1 MADIGKNTVA
11 MTQSGPRQL
20 LPLLY
25 LGMDDF
31 TPGSFS
37 YNPLYNHSLILKY
50 VDEKQS
56 LVP

>member
-1 MADIGKNTVA
+1 MADTGKNTVA

-20 LPLLY
+20 LLPLY

-31 TPGSFS
+31 TPGSLP
-37 YNPLYNHSLILKY
+37 YNPLCNHSLILEY

>member
-20 LPLLY
+20 VLPLY
-25 LGMDDF
+25 LGMVRMDDF

-37 YNPLYNHSLILKY
+37 YNPLYNHSF
-50 VDEKQS
+50 D
-56 LVP
+56 P